1 MTLSGREGRSRGA
14 GPQAPPPE
22 GGSGLADAA
31 KHPTLSPIG
40 FSDWLLAPLLPPWGY
55 LAHLLYLTQQ

>member
-1 MTLSGREGRSRGA
+1 MTLSGSEGRSRGA

-22 GGSGLADAA
+22 GGSVLAD
-31 KHPTLSPIG
+31 G

-55 LAHLLYLTQQ
+55 LARLLYLTQQ